1 MKKVKIYVTLKPEV
15 LDPQGKVIMNTL
27 HTLGYKDI
35 SEVRASKFFEVTIN
49 SDDEKYI
56 KNEIDEI
63 CDKVLANPNI
73 ETYRF
78 EILSYPNKSV

>member
-1 MKKVKIYVTLKPEV
+1 VKKVKIYVTLKPEV

-35 SEVRASKFFEVTIN
+35 TDVRASKFFEVTIN
-49 SDDEKYI
+49 SNDAKHI
-56 KNEIDEI
+56 KKEIDEI

-73 ETYRF
+73 ETYSF
-78 EILSYPNKSV
+78 EIEDKSMD